1 MQNVPSQ
8 FSKAHLP
15 NQMIKIIL
23 HNLKGEQW
31 TVNCVNRDSSHT
43 YHTICG
49 GWIDFVRGN
58 DIQVG
63 NVCIFELI
71 RENELRV
78 RIAEVG
84 KDGLDFQDEK
94 VDFSVPSA
102 RQDGSW
108 RKRRQWRG

>member
-1 MQNVPSQ
+1 M
-8 FSKAHLP
+8 
-15 NQMIKIIL
+15 
-23 HNLKGEQW
+23 
-31 TVNCVNRDSSHT
+31 
-43 YHTICG
+43 
-49 GWIDFVRGN
+49 DFVRGN
-58 DIQVG
+58 GIKIG

-94 VDFSVPSA
+94 LDFSVPGAA
-102 RQDGSW
+102 RQDV